1 MKLGGVL
8 GLPGGGSPPFVQLV
22 AAGWI
27 RRREYDIAPVD
38 VMGGGETPAHTPRIE
53 PAGGPGGGGERHGCQ
68 AGPGPCRPGIW
79 RSSEGSDL
87 KSNPLKQPAL
97 PRGFWPS

>member
-8 GLPGGGSPPFVQLV
+8 GLPGSGSPQFVELV

-38 VMGGGETPAHTPRIE
+38 VLGSGGTPAHAPGGMGL
-53 PAGGPGGGGERHGCQ
+53 AGGIGGGGDHYG
-68 AGPGPCRPGIW
+68 AVPGLGRLI
-79 RSSEGSDL
+79 
-87 KSNPLKQPAL
+87 
-97 PRGFWPS
+97 